1 MFTQEITVPRIT
13 RAQFIQ
19 MNQMVPG
26 LSDFASIPVIET
38 AEKAEQEAVR
48 VVNKR
53 LATSEYVA
61 RCSSI
66 AEEESG
72 WTFTFLCLGD

>member
-13 RAQFIQ
+13 RAQFIH
-19 MNQMVPG
+19 MNKMVPG
-26 LSDFASIPVIET
+26 LSEFASIPVIET
-38 AEKAEQEAVR
+38 AEKAEQEAIR
-48 VVNKR
+48 VVEKG

-66 AEEESG
+66 SEEKDG
-72 WTFTFLCLGD
+72 WTFTFLCMGD